1 MFIRQFSYLVAL
13 AREKHFARA
22 AAACNVTQ
30 PTLSAGIQKLERELG
45 LPVIERGH
53 HFIGLT
59 PEGERVL
66 NWARRIIADFDGL
79 KQDLANFG
87 QGLSGTLRLGAI
99 PAALPTVS
107 LLTGPFCAR
116 HPGVAVQVQSMTSIA
131 IQRDLDTFDLDAGL
145 TYLENEPLNHVQRVP
160 LYTERYMFVAKT
172 ELLKGIPAAMSWAEA
187 ATYPLCLLQPDMQ
200 NRRIINQIF
209 QEIGIRPKP
218 RIETNSYDGILAH
231 VRHGAYCSILPHP
244 HCQSFSPAE
253 GISTLPLVDP
263 IRTQSIGLVTADRDP
278 LLPVTAAFMHFAA
291 GLNLDHRYQ
300 G

>member
-1 MFIRQFSYLVAL
+1 MFIRQFWYLVAL

-45 LPVIERGH
+45 LPIIERGH

-59 PEGERVL
+59 PEGQRVL
-66 NWARRIIADFDGL
+66 NWARRIIADFDGM

-87 QGLSGTLRLGAI
+87 HGLSGTLRLGAI
-99 PAALPTVS
+99 PAALPAVS

-116 HPGVAVQVQSMTSIA
+116 HPGIAIQVQSMTSIS
-131 IQRDLDTFDLDAGL
+131 IERGLSSFDLDAGL
-145 TYLENEPLNHVQRVP
+145 TYLENEPINHVQRLP
-160 LYTERYMFVAKT
+160 LYMERYMFVARS
-172 ELLKGIPAAMSWAEA
+172 ELLGDPPHAMTWTQA

-209 QEIGIRPKP
+209 DEIGIRPQP

-244 HCQSFSPAE
+244 HCQSFGPAD
-253 GISTLPLVDP
+253 GIITLPLIDP
-263 IRTQSIGLVTADRDP
+263 IRTQSIGLVAGDRDP
-278 LLPVTAAFMHFAA
+278 LLPVTAAFLHFAA
-291 GLNLDHRYQ
+291 ELNLDR

>member
-53 HFIGLT
+53 HFVGLT

-87 QGLSGTLRLGAI
+87 HGLSGTLRFGAI
-99 PAALPTVS
+99 PAALPSVS
-107 LLTGPFCAR
+107 MLTGPFCAR
-116 HPGVAVQVQSMTSIA
+116 HPGVAVQVHSMTSIA
-131 IQRDLDTFDLDAGL
+131 IQRGLDNFDLDAGL
-145 TYLENEPLNHVQRVP
+145 TYLENEPLKHVRRLP
-160 LYTERYMFVAKT
+160 LYTERYVFVAKSS
-172 ELLKGIPAAMSWAEA
+172 LLSGDRSRITWAEA

-209 QEIGIRPKP
+209 QEIGITPAP
-218 RIETNSYDGILAH
+218 RIETNTYDGILSH

-244 HCQSFSPAE
+244 HTNSFSPGD
-253 GISTLPLVDP
+253 GISVLPLIDP
-263 IRTQSIGLVTADRDP
+263 IRTQSIGLVAADRDP

-291 GLNLDHRYQ
+291 GLQLDHSR
-300 G
+300 